1 MFCLVL
7 FQSVECVHLCQSC
20 TDSLTSAYTFWQRV
34 KLSDENLSMVSLSKQ
49 IRDKSFKREHSEEEI
64 EFIATDDVDIEHYLI
79 ANGSNANPL
88 GDGDKI
94 IQKVNDTTKRKG
106 KKPKTK
112 ETDTVDSSNRIGVN
126 IALPYFMIAD
136 NTTNIDP
143 VAQDDSETA
152 SHDTKKSDASQ
163 SVTHSKPIKTLTAS
177 LIVPTSLEQINELA
191 VSSLQTED
199 DAQSIFKCSHCPKAF
214 AAPYHL
220 MIHMRK
226 SHLCQYCLSTFNKI
240 TEFYEHVKEAHQ
252 SFDCLLCDKEFQ
264 SNGNLR
270 QHMRKNH
277 AIFLPAYIS
286 LLNLEDISKVDIA

>member
-1 MFCLVL
+1 MVL
-7 FQSVECVHLCQSC
+7 FQSAECVHLCQSC
-20 TDSLTSAYTFWQRV
+20 TDALTSAYTFWQRV
-34 KLSDENLSMVSLSKQ
+34 KQSDESLSVVSLSKPT
-49 IRDKSFKREHSEEEI
+49 RDKPHKREHSEEEEI
-64 EFIATDDVDIEHYLI
+64 EFIATDEVDIEHYLI

-88 GDGDKI
+88 DENDKI
-94 IQKVNDTTKRKG
+94 VQKTNDTTKRKA

-112 ETDTVDSSNRIGVN
+112 ETNTLDSASRIGVN
-126 IALPYFMIAD
+126 IALPYFMIAN
-136 NTTNIDP
+136 NTTNADP
-143 VAQDDSETA
+143 VVQNDNETL
-152 SHDTKKSDASQ
+152 SNDNKKNDTSQ

-240 TEFYEHVKEAHQ
+240 TELYEHVKEAHQ

-286 LLNLEDISKVDIA
+286 LLNLEDISRADIV